1 MCVHFTCTASV
12 FLRIV
17 TRLLFR
23 RWYIRCVI
31 LLSQC
36 IWCPTFSCA
45 ATTRWPSQVMA
56 LDWFQVT
63 VLLLVFFFLLLI
75 NSWCAVSNYHSRK
88 LNFMLLSAQ
97 LSFIYVWWMEVLQAV
112 ACIRVFKKEKRK
124 SLSSIVPSCFHP
136 TAQIDSNL
144 TEKSFWMS
152 AAGWCW
158 QMDTVILFGCLGACR
173 STLC

>member
-1 MCVHFTCTASV
+1 MSVHFTCTASV

-45 ATTRWPSQVMA
+45 ATTRWPSQVIA

-63 VLLLVFFFLLLI
+63 VLLLFFFLLLLI

-97 LSFIYVWWMEVLQAV
+97 LSFIYVLVNGGLTG
-112 ACIRVFKKEKRK
+112 CGLYSCFKKEKK
-124 SLSSIVPSCFHP
+124 KKKVFP
-136 TAQIDSNL
+136 Q
-144 TEKSFWMS
+144 SFLRVFI
-152 AAGWCW
+152 
-158 QMDTVILFGCLGACR
+158 QLPR
-173 STLC
+173 STLISLKRVSGCQQLVGVDKWTPWFSLAV